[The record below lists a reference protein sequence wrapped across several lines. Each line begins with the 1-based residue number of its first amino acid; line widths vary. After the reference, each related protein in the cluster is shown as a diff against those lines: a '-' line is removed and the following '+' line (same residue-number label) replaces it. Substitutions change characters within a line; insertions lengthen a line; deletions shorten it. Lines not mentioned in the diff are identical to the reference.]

1 MRTRKPIFSEIYP
14 PPLKKDVAI
23 NPLLPRALFG
33 TREMRPDAGPEASVV
48 ALAANGEVKKK
59 KKKKVKD
66 KAAVASEGKA
76 GGSNWAALS
85 TVSTLG
91 IMNFSQS
98 PIAPAE
104 HGRDRPPC
112 HPDDIHAT
120 PS

>member
-1 MRTRKPIFSEIYP
+1 
-14 PPLKKDVAI
+14 VAI

-59 KKKKVKD
+59 KKKKKVKD

-91 IMNFSQS
+91 NHDGNFSQS

-104 HGRDRPPC
+104 PGRDRPPC

>member
-1 MRTRKPIFSEIYP
+1 MEINS
-14 PPLKKDVAI
+14 LQ
-23 NPLLPRALFG
+23 ALFG
-33 TREMRPDAGPEASVV
+33 TREMRPDADDASVFALAAI

-91 IMNFSQS
+91 NHDGNFSQS
-98 PIAPAE
+98 SIAPAE

-112 HPDDIHAT
+112 HPDGIHAT

>member
-1 MRTRKPIFSEIYP
+1 MEINS
-14 PPLKKDVAI
+14 LQ
-23 NPLLPRALFG
+23 ALFG
-33 TREMRPDAGPEASVV
+33 TREMRPDADDASVFALAAI